1 MARVSGVAA
10 RIMPVDIYS
19 LDTQPLEEF
28 SALLIG
34 MHVDQRFLA
43 ARGRRLDQFLERGN
57 TVIVSGQIA
66 HPFLRG
72 LAPFQPLRDY
82 RVQDLMVRR
91 EAAHPVW
98 DGVVE
103 DELTFRRG
111 VAGFYGR
118 GWHQPPEGATVIH
131 SIGADRHPVDFVY
144 RVGAGRVLF
153 HGGNDLWQYAGG
165 DRHAPAGSCRNCWI
179 GFFRKRCSRDAG
191 RTRVAKHS
199 ITTRQSTVSA
209 TAACSTARSMLPS

>member
-1 MARVSGVAA
+1 
-10 RIMPVDIYS
+10 MPVDIYS

-43 ARGRRLDQFLERGN
+43 ARGRRLDQFLEQGN

-72 LAPFQPLRDY
+72 LAPFQPLRGY

-91 EAAHPVW
+91 EASHPVW

-118 GWHQPPEGATVIH
+118 GWHQPPEGC
-131 SIGADRHPVDFVY
+131 DRHPQH
-144 RVGAGRVLF
+144 GR
-153 HGGNDLWQYAGG
+153 
-165 DRHAPAGSCRNCWI
+165 RP
-179 GFFRKRCSRDAG
+179 
-191 RTRVAKHS
+191 
-199 ITTRQSTVSA
+199 
-209 TAACSTARSMLPS
+209 TARGLRLPGRCRPCAVSRRQ